1 MKKCEF
7 EKQIDN
13 YLLDRLSEKEKSAF
27 EEHFFNCPI
36 CSKELIFREKILET
50 IREKGREIFTDIISQ
65 THIPTKIYL
74 FNKFTQFFRV
84 RKWVFASLIIFLLI
98 FGSATYYLYYK
109 LTHPPFFSPSGEVL
123 RGEIIKLF
131 YPQGEL
137 QEYPKL
143 FYWKKIEGASK
154 YLFSI
159 FDNKTNLI
167 WKIKTKNNKI
177 KLPDKIRTVIK
188 KGSFYFWEVKALSS
202 QGSVIAQSRRAIFR
216 II

>member
-109 LTHPPFFSPSGEVL
+109 LTHPPFFSPFW
-123 RGEIIKLF
+123 RGFKRRN
-131 YPQGEL
+131 Y
-137 QEYPKL
+137 
-143 FYWKKIEGASK
+143 
-154 YLFSI
+154 
-159 FDNKTNLI
+159 
-167 WKIKTKNNKI
+167 
-177 KLPDKIRTVIK
+177 
-188 KGSFYFWEVKALSS
+188 KAFLSS
-202 QGSVIAQSRRAIFR
+202 RRTSRISETFLLEKN
-216 II
+216 